1 MNLELSET
9 QTLLRDSLRGLLEK
23 EAVFERVRTCEKSRK
38 ADEALWDKLVELG
51 WIATSFPASLGGG
64 DGGMIEAGLLVEE
77 LARRAAVVP
86 VVEVLACGLSLYRKG
101 RGAVVQETVRKLAS
115 GELRVVPALLESSD
129 SFERIEAEVG
139 PDGALRGEKHFVDYA
154 EFATHHL
161 VAARRSG
168 SLGLY
173 LVDAADPTLQF
184 ERRDAIGRTPQ
195 SLVRYA
201 GTRAQA
207 VGGQEALAELV
218 RVGRALCAV
227 QILACMQVSLEQ
239 TVAYTR
245 VREQFGRPI
254 GTFQAVQHH
263 AANMAIEVESCRFL
277 CYEALDAL
285 QRGTASDEQ
294 IAIAKAAVSR
304 AVPEITMLG
313 HQLHGGQGYIE
324 ENDLYFFT
332 LRGKDRSLAW
342 GTVDECLDVVACG
355 VDQRQDWL

>member
-1 MNLELSET
+1 MNLELNET

-23 EAVFERVRTCEKSRK
+23 EAPFERVRACEKARE
-38 ADEALWDKLVELG
+38 ADGVLWNKMVELG
-51 WIATSFPASLGGG
+51 WIATPFPASLGGG
-64 DGGMIEAGLLVEE
+64 DGGLLEAGILVEE
-77 LARRAAVVP
+77 VARRAAVVP
-86 VVEVLACGLSLYRKG
+86 LVEVLASGLALYRKG
-101 RGAVVQETVRKLAS
+101 RGAVVQESVRRIAA
-115 GELRVVPALLESSD
+115 GEIRVVPALLEASD
-129 SFERIEAEVG
+129 SYGRVDAELG
-139 PDGALRGEKHFVDYA
+139 ADGTLRGEKHFVDYA

-161 VAARRSG
+161 VSARRSG
-168 SLGLY
+168 GVGLY
-173 LVDAADPTLQF
+173 LVDARDPALRC

-195 SLVRYA
+195 AVVRYSGA
-201 GTRAQA
+201 RAQA
-207 VGGQEALAELV
+207 VGGEDALAELV
-218 RVGRALCAV
+218 RIGRALTAV
-227 QILACMQVSLEQ
+227 QILSCMQVSLDQ

-285 QRGTASDEQ
+285 QRGAATDEQ
-294 IAIAKAAVSR
+294 IAIAKAATSR
-304 AVPEITMLG
+304 AVPEVTMLG

-342 GTVDECLDVVACG
+342 GTAEECLDVVAG
-355 VDQRQDWL
+355 NADQRQDWL